1 MLVDQ
6 SLTDAL
12 ESYSHHA
19 TVEINIKWIN
29 VCYKMSNLNR
39 NSWWESLST
48 SRLVYCLLLFAFGWA
63 ITQILAY
70 FQTVIITFVF
80 ATILAFLLNYPVRW
94 LERYIAHSF
103 SVVVVFLGSLFVFIF
118 LILTLGVTVIAE
130 LQAFLQQAPEVIASL
145 LEGLDQ
151 IESWLAELN
160 IPVNFNALEEELQR
174 QLRNAV
180 GVTRNLITA
189 TVTRFVE
196 LIIILVVAFF
206 MLLDGEKLWQFIV
219 TLFPEAWQ
227 TEITFSVRN
236 NFLGFFRG
244 RLILSIFF
252 GVSAFFVYWS
262 LQTPYP
268 WLLAAIAGLFDLIP
282 GIGATLGVGLTA
294 LMVLPQGILVSIQV
308 ILYCVILQQIEENI
322 LMPRIMQD
330 SVNLNP
336 VVIFFSLLVGA
347 RIAGF
352 LGVFLAI
359 PTAAVIVGL
368 FKLDAMKG

>member
-1 MLVDQ
+1 
-6 SLTDAL
+6 
-12 ESYSHHA
+12 
-19 TVEINIKWIN
+19 
-29 VCYKMSNLNR
+29 MSNLDR
-39 NSWWESLST
+39 NSWWDALST
-48 SRLVYCLLLFAFGWA
+48 SRLVHYLLLFAFGWA

-70 FQTVIITFVF
+70 FQTVIIIFVF

-94 LERYIAHSF
+94 LERYTAHSF
-103 SVVVVFLGSLFVFIF
+103 AVVVVFLGSLFLFTF
-118 LILTLGVTVIAE
+118 LILTLGTTVIAE
-130 LQAFLQQAPEVIASL
+130 LQTFLQKAPEVAASL

-151 IESWLAELN
+151 IEVWLEELN
-160 IPVNFNALEEELQR
+160 IPVNFSILEEELQR
-174 QLRNAV
+174 QLGNTIAV
-180 GVTRNLITA
+180 STNFIRDIL
-189 TVTRFVE
+189 TRFVE
-196 LIIILVVAFF
+196 LIIILVIGFF
-206 MLLDGEKLWQFIV
+206 MLLDGEKLWQLIV
-219 TLFPEAWQ
+219 KLFPERWQ
-227 TEITFSVRN
+227 NEITSSLRN

-252 GVSAFFVYWS
+252 GVSAFFVYWI

-294 LMVLPQGILVSIQV
+294 LMVLPQGLLISLQV
-308 ILYCVILQQIEENI
+308 IIYCVILQQIEENV

-352 LGVFLAI
+352 LGIFLAI
-359 PTAAVIVGL
+359 PIAAVIVGL
-368 FKLDAMKG
+368 FKLDAMRG